1 MNKRTTY
8 VLVELLVYTTLFV
21 LSLLCFPICNY
32 YFEDTEDILTKPQYV
47 FDLGAGFVFPLYFA
61 MAIVGFLSLK
71 KTLIIVIN
79 SSVFVLQLLTY
90 LFISLGFAWWG
101 ASPFHP
107 DFQLGYWISQLITLL
122 LISRTSY
129 LIIHLSELH
138 LNRNLTRL
146 FSLLA
151 VISPLALITYF
162 LLLVRTETQQPMI
175 DSEWV
180 YIEGNRSVKS
190 QGWDYTEAYGAR
202 VKKYFSTDT
211 LEQAPYQLD
220 SVEFTFYGDYP
231 KIRKKFTKQASNG
244 ELNIEE
250 ILERYD

>member
-1 MNKRTTY
+1 
-8 VLVELLVYTTLFV
+8 
-21 LSLLCFPICNY
+21 
-32 YFEDTEDILTKPQYV
+32 
-47 FDLGAGFVFPLYFA
+47 
-61 MAIVGFLSLK
+61 MAIAGFLSLR

-107 DFQLGYWISQLITLL
+107 DFQLGYWFSQIITLV
-122 LISRTSY
+122 LIFRTSY

-138 LNRNLTRL
+138 FNRNLTRL

-151 VISPLALITYF
+151 VLIPLSFITYI
-162 LLLVRTETQQPMI
+162 LLLIRTETQQPMI

-180 YIEGNRSVKS
+180 YIKRNRSVKS
-190 QGWDYTEAYGAR
+190 QGWNYKKAYGAS

-250 ILERYD
+250 IFERYD